1 MKNRRG
7 AFTLVELLVVIAIIG
22 ILVGLLLPAVQAAR
36 EAARRMQCQNNLK
49 QFGLAAHNFES
60 AHKYFPPS
68 HHTKVFTNLTDGR
81 RITATSMAPAQ
92 VFMLPYF
99 EQSNK
104 FTLFKLDYD
113 VNSDERIHSTVP
125 TLPLANAEARVI
137 DVPSFLCPSDP
148 SEHRTWD
155 SGRQSYH
162 ACIGGANLY
171 GGTAIDGMFATPR
184 VGHGQIM
191 KGPKFGEVTDG
202 TSNTA
207 LFAEV
212 MRGTLV
218 WNATGQYNNT
228 TVFFARALYSNPQHF
243 LDGRTVPQCLPS
255 GNSTTSTW
263 IRYTG
268 HQYYR
273 SLSTNFV
280 YSHTLPINWNRK
292 VGDSSRQNYNCG
304 VNPPPIT
311 TGPFFGFDILHMAAS
326 SYHSGGAN
334 MCRVD
339 GSVSFVSDSTDF
351 ATWQAMGS
359 RAGSEVYANPE

>member
-1 MKNRRG
+1 MKSCKRG
-7 AFTLVELLVVIAIIG
+7 FTLVELLVVIAIIG

-60 AHKYFPPS
+60 AMKYFPPS
-68 HHTKVFTNLTDGR
+68 HHTKVFKHPVNGNPF
-81 RITATSMAPAQ
+81 TATSMAPAQ

-104 FTLFKLDYD
+104 FVLFNLDYD
-113 VNSDERIHSTVP
+113 VNSDQPIYPLVP
-125 TLPLANAEARVI
+125 PLPGANAAARVI

-148 SEHRTWD
+148 SPHRTWD

-162 ACIGGANLY
+162 ACIGGANMY

-184 VGHGQIM
+184 VSHGQIM
-191 KGPKFGEVTDG
+191 KGPKFSEVTDG

-218 WNATGQYNNT
+218 WNATGQYDNT
-228 TVFFARALYSNPQHF
+228 TVFFATARYTDPQLF
-243 LDGRTVPQCLPS
+243 LDGRTVPQCLPG

-292 VGDSSRQNYNCG
+292 VNGITSQKYNCG
-304 VNPPPIT
+304 VNPPPVN

-351 ATWQAMGS
+351 ATWQALGS
-359 RAGSEVYANPE
+359 RAGGEVFTNID